1 MVSADTRMDRSLPKQ
16 WSPVFLPRTWPT
28 RRRPPR
34 EEPSSAMSVLG
45 KRARDVDPL
54 TAILASDATAYTKLI
69 EASKLW
75 DAAQRRR
82 SDFFEDLRPFVAELA
97 DAESPRSLLALFAE
111 YETKTDE
118 QARHEVH
125 QLVSEGLIESSR
137 ARQLSELNAA
147 NRRRAL
153 LTRVLEIHAEL
164 DDDDEG
170 DHADADDPYGKEEG
184 DDGSEGDD
192 ALTAEYIAGL
202 TAADCVECPEA
213 AEDEAVRDVPRWIM
227 GRPTAELV
235 EMAAALSGEA
245 GEAGEA
251 PPGSSS
257 RLELVQTLLR
267 ATMAAAEEEEG
278 EDEGEDEDEIGDDDE
293 EGGGG
298 EEHKAAAAAAG
309 EGAAGAG
316 GAADEGEAPSTPPG
330 KRLPAPDGCAQ
341 Q

>member
-1 MVSADTRMDRSLPKQ
+1 
-16 WSPVFLPRTWPT
+16 
-28 RRRPPR
+28 
-34 EEPSSAMSVLG
+34 MSVLG

-213 AEDEAVRDVPRWIM
+213 AENEAVRDVPRWIM

-257 RLELVQTLLR
+257 RLELVQILLR
-267 ATMAAAEEEEG
+267 ATMAAAVEEG
-278 EDEGEDEDEIGDDDE
+278 EDEGEGEDEIGDDDE

-316 GAADEGEAPSTPPG
+316 EAADEGEAPSTPPG

>member
-1 MVSADTRMDRSLPKQ
+1 
-16 WSPVFLPRTWPT
+16 
-28 RRRPPR
+28 
-34 EEPSSAMSVLG
+34 MSVLG

>member
-1 MVSADTRMDRSLPKQ
+1 
-16 WSPVFLPRTWPT
+16 
-28 RRRPPR
+28 
-34 EEPSSAMSVLG
+34 MSVLG

-54 TAILASDATAYTKLI
+54 TAILASDSSAYTKLI

-82 SDFFEDLRPFVAELA
+82 SDFFEDLRTFVTELA
-97 DAESPRSLLALFAE
+97 DADSPRSLLALFTE

-125 QLVSEGLIESSR
+125 QLVSGGLVESSR
-137 ARQLSELNAA
+137 ARQLSELNAV

-164 DDDDEG
+164 DDDEEG
-170 DHADADDPYGKEEG
+170 DCADADDPYGKEEG
-184 DDGSEGDD
+184 DGESEGGEAEPL
-192 ALTAEYIAGL
+192 ALTAEYIASL
-202 TAADCVECPEA
+202 TAADCIECPEA
-213 AEDEAVRDVPRWIM
+213 AEDEAVRDVPKWIM

-235 EMAAALSGEA
+235 EMAAGLSGEA
-245 GEAGEA
+245 EEAAEAAEAGAA

-278 EDEGEDEDEIGDDDE
+278 EDEDEDEDEIGDDE
-293 EGGGG
+293 EVGGG
-298 EEHKAAAAAAG
+298 EEEAAAAG
-309 EGAAGAG
+309 EEEAGAD

>member
-1 MVSADTRMDRSLPKQ
+1 
-16 WSPVFLPRTWPT
+16 
-28 RRRPPR
+28 
-34 EEPSSAMSVLG
+34 MSVLG

-54 TAILASDATAYTKLI
+54 TAILASDSSAYTKLI

-82 SDFFEDLRPFVAELA
+82 SDFFEDLRTFVAELA
-97 DAESPRSLLALFAE
+97 DADSPRSLLALFTE

-125 QLVSEGLIESSR
+125 QLVSDGLIESSR
-137 ARQLSELNAA
+137 ARQLSELNAV

-164 DDDDEG
+164 DDDEEG
-170 DHADADDPYGKEEG
+170 DCADADDPYGKEEG
-184 DDGSEGDD
+184 DGESEGGEAEPL
-192 ALTAEYIAGL
+192 ALTAEYIASL
-202 TAADCVECPEA
+202 TAADCAECPEA
-213 AEDEAVRDVPRWIM
+213 AEDEAVRDVPKWIM

-235 EMAAALSGEA
+235 EMAAGLSGEA
-245 GEAGEA
+245 EEAAEAAEAGAA

-278 EDEGEDEDEIGDDDE
+278 EDEDEDEDEIGDDE
-293 EGGGG
+293 EVGGG
-298 EEHKAAAAAAG
+298 EEEAAAAG
-309 EGAAGAG
+309 EEEAGAD

>member
-1 MVSADTRMDRSLPKQ
+1 M
-16 WSPVFLPRTWPT
+16 
-28 RRRPPR
+28 
-34 EEPSSAMSVLG
+34 
-45 KRARDVDPL
+45 
-54 TAILASDATAYTKLI
+54 
-69 EASKLW
+69 
-75 DAAQRRR
+75 
-82 SDFFEDLRPFVAELA
+82 
-97 DAESPRSLLALFAE
+97 
-111 YETKTDE
+111 
-118 QARHEVH
+118 
-125 QLVSEGLIESSR
+125 
-137 ARQLSELNAA
+137 
-147 NRRRAL
+147 
-153 LTRVLEIHAEL
+153 
-164 DDDDEG
+164 
-170 DHADADDPYGKEEG
+170 
-184 DDGSEGDD
+184 
-192 ALTAEYIAGL
+192 

-267 ATMAAAEEEEG
+267 ATMAAEEEEG

>member
-1 MVSADTRMDRSLPKQ
+1 MSAEFAHARQHGAVRVT
-16 WSPVFLPRTWPT
+16 
-28 RRRPPR
+28 
-34 EEPSSAMSVLG
+34 MSVLG
-45 KRARDVDPL
+45 KRAREVDPL
-54 TAILASDATAYTKLI
+54 TAILASDATAYTKLT

-97 DAESPRSLLALFAE
+97 DTESPRSLLALFAE

-125 QLVSEGLIESSR
+125 QLVSDGLIESSR

-164 DDDDEG
+164 DDDEEG

-184 DDGSEGDD
+184 DDESEGDEAEPL
-192 ALTAEYIAGL
+192 ALTAEYIEGL

-251 PPGSSS
+251 VEVPPGSSS

-278 EDEGEDEDEIGDDDE
+278 EDEDEDEDEIGGDKE

-298 EEHKAAAAAAG
+298 EELKAAAAAG
-309 EGAAGAG
+309 EGAAGAD

>member
-1 MVSADTRMDRSLPKQ
+1 
-16 WSPVFLPRTWPT
+16 
-28 RRRPPR
+28 
-34 EEPSSAMSVLG
+34 MSVLG

-54 TAILASDATAYTKLI
+54 TAILASDSSAYTKLI

-82 SDFFEDLRPFVAELA
+82 SDFFEDLRTFVTELA
-97 DAESPRSLLALFAE
+97 DADSPRSLLALFTE

-125 QLVSEGLIESSR
+125 QLVSGGLVESSR
-137 ARQLSELNAA
+137 ARQLSELNAV

-164 DDDDEG
+164 EDDEEG

-184 DDGSEGDD
+184 DDGSEGDEL

-245 GEAGEA
+245 GEAPEAPEA

-267 ATMAAAEEEEG
+267 ATMAAAEEEG
-278 EDEGEDEDEIGDDDE
+278 EDEGEDEDENEIGDDDE

>member
-1 MVSADTRMDRSLPKQ
+1 MANTAPSTRAKSNVL
-16 WSPVFLPRTWPT
+16 
-28 RRRPPR
+28 
-34 EEPSSAMSVLG
+34 SAMSVLG

-82 SDFFEDLRPFVAELA
+82 SDFFEDLRPFVTELA